1 MSVTA
6 HEAENGTATLVR
18 VLRVC
23 LQAVRTVIESHTE
36 YRVKSA
42 VPAAKLQ
49 QADREMRRCRRLMQG
64 GK

>member
-1 MSVTA
+1 MSVAA

-23 LQAVRTVIESHTE
+23 LQAVRMAIEAHVE

-42 VPAAKLQ
+42 VASTKLQ
-49 QADREMRRCRRLMQG
+49 QADREIRRYRRLLQVG
-64 GK
+64 E